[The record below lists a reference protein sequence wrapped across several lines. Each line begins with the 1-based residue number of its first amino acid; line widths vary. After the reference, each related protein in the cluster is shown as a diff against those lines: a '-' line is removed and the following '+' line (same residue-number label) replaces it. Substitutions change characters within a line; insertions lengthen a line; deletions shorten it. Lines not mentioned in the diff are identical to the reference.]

1 MLLRA
6 LPPASECVRRDVVL
20 DGLHGDPSVLHL
32 RQIWRLDLRPRGIRM
47 LRVHAK
53 ARVHVLSVQVVD
65 MLVGGNGITE
75 DLELLFLARSS
86 QQGHAFL
93 ALVLVGVLRPFN
105 FLEIIIFLMFIY
117 KTNVLHTI
125 VRNDSGVDRLDGLQ
139 RGRRRSHH
147 VVRALALLLQHGLDL
162 FRLPVCFACFSIGF
176 LPTLMWEVHR
186 RS

>member
-1 MLLRA
+1 
-6 LPPASECVRRDVVL
+6 
-20 DGLHGDPSVLHL
+20 
-32 RQIWRLDLRPRGIRM
+32 M

-65 MLVGGNGITE
+65 ILVGGNGITE
-75 DLELLFLARSS
+75 DLELLFLAWSS
-86 QQGHAFL
+86 LQGHAFL

-117 KTNVLHTI
+117 KANVLHTI
-125 VRNDSGVDRLDGLQ
+125 VRNDRSGIGRLDELQ

-176 LPTLMWEVHR
+176 LPTLMCEVHR